1 MITTYKV
8 DFKSVEEILKER
20 GLLPGG
26 TVQKYLTNEVI
37 RISDP
42 YVPFDN
48 GPLKNQIAVSMDG
61 TYYDYI
67 SPYTRYHW
75 YGKLMVDPITKKGAF
90 FNPDYGFWS
99 RPGVPKELTD
109 KDMNYRGA
117 PMRGPKWTIRAW
129 ADNQNQVISNLERK
143 LNK

>member
-1 MITTYKV
+1 MITTYQIR
-8 DFKSVEEILKER
+8 FKSVEDMLKDK

-26 TVQKYLTNEVI
+26 DIQKFLTNEVI

-42 YVPFDN
+42 YVPMDT
-48 GPLKNQIAVSMDG
+48 GILKNQVSVAQDA

-67 SPYTRYHW
+67 SPYARYHW

-90 FNPDYGFWS
+90 FNPNYGFWS

-117 PMRGPKWTIRAW
+117 PMRGPKWTMRAW
-129 ADNQNQVISNLERK
+129 ADNKNQVISNIERK